1 MNLRFGRTCRI
12 VVTRCSIIQKTSGME
27 LQPVVACCRCAR
39 LCVRLEQIR
48 DVCELP
54 PPPAQREL
62 RLRYMPSIVHRC
74 FFFVVV
80 DIVLYFCWVTS
91 IGNGNGIVVLRQ
103 LCWHLKILFHIILGT
118 VRARVLVVLLLLL
131 LLLPV
136 IQDAIITVVRW
147 ALESSPKTLLNSERF
162 GMTLAQAEGLL
173 HDLGGEDSYGSQV

>member
-1 MNLRFGRTCRI
+1 
-12 VVTRCSIIQKTSGME
+12 
-27 LQPVVACCRCAR
+27 
-39 LCVRLEQIR
+39 
-48 DVCELP
+48 
-54 PPPAQREL
+54 
-62 RLRYMPSIVHRC
+62 MPSIVHRC

-147 ALESSPKTLLNSERF
+147 ALESSPKTLLNSGRF